1 MTPAI
6 KLLRQRGIAYTINEY
21 QTDGGNRHF
30 GDKAVTA
37 LGQDPHQVFKTLL
50 AVVDGDQHKP
60 VVALVPVADQLD
72 TRKLATTMSAKR
84 ADMAEPELAQRRT
97 GYLIGGISPVAQKQL
112 FTTIIDETAQLFD
125 QIFIS
130 AGRRGLQLAL
140 APHDLAHICK
150 ASFADISR
158 STERNR

>member
-6 KLLRQRGIAYTINEY
+6 KLLRQRGITHTVNEY

-30 GDKAVTA
+30 GDKAVAA
-37 LGQDPHQVFKTLL
+37 LGQDAHQVFKTLL
-50 AVVDGDQHKP
+50 TILDGDAHNP

-72 TRKLATTMSAKR
+72 TRKLATIMGAKR

-112 FTTIIDETAQLFD
+112 FTTIIDETAQLYD

-140 APHDLAHICK
+140 APQDLANICE

-158 STERNR
+158 STERYT